1 MLIAQL
7 ISQLLPP
14 RFFLIFRDRRKLR
27 NVGVDRRT
35 CRLLAPVLLFPLP
48 GDEFRHLEKP
58 YHKIGKGFQEMWTEL
73 LLLALTGKKIEDSR
87 RAV

>member
-14 RFFLIFRDRRKLR
+14 RFFFIFRDRRKLR

-35 CRLLAPVLLFPLP
+35 CRLLPPVLLFPLP
-48 GDEFRHLEKP
+48 RDKFGHLEKS
-58 YHKIGKGFQEMWTEL
+58 HRKIGKGFQEMCTEL
-73 LLLALTGKKIEDSR
+73 LLLAREKKSR
-87 RAV
+87 TVEGR

>member
-7 ISQLLPP
+7 ISQLLSP
-14 RFFLIFRDRRKLR
+14 RFFFIFRDWRKLR

-48 GDEFRHLEKP
+48 GNKLGHLDKS
-58 YHKIGKGFQEMWTEL
+58 HHGSRKGFQEM
-73 LLLALTGKKIEDSR
+73 
-87 RAV
+87 